1 MTTTYRVELPEV
13 SNAMKYR
20 KRHLRF
26 NVPGSKLEMVVKGLQ
41 TLQQAAIVQVA
52 GERVPRF
59 EVGYESLGRCPV
71 KVTWVGID
79 PEQVTEVDPSVL
91 AKVNPE
97 TVATVLVEPEVET
110 PPPAEKPTRKAKAK
124 AKAKTKTTR
133 ASRPR
138 KSKLPVDPTP
148 VETVAEE
155 SAVETVVE
163 VTDLVLEEAPPAD
176 TEIPSEDVTE

>member
-79 PEQVTEVDPSVL
+79 PERVTEVDPSVL

-97 TVATVLVEPEVET
+97 TVATVLAEPEVET

-124 AKAKTKTTR
+124 AKAKTTR

-138 KSKLPVDPTP
+138 KSKLPVDPAP

-163 VTDLVLEEAPPAD
+163 VTDSVPEEVPPAD
-176 TEIPSEDVTE
+176 TEIPSEEVAE